1 MKVEIRSLQDQDRR
15 LIQMLLSHI
24 PSFDAEDQAIAL
36 ELVNFA
42 IDQPD
47 QKDYSFF
54 MAINR
59 EDQLVGYACFGP
71 TPLTRGTYD
80 LYWIAVDPAWSSKK
94 IGTRLLKAVEECIR
108 SNQARMLLIETSSG
122 QNYERTRRFYVKN
135 GYELVET
142 IPDFYRPGEDR
153 MTYVKRFS

>member
-1 MKVEIRSLQDQDRR
+1 MKVETRSLQDQDRR

-36 ELVNFA
+36 ELVNCA

-54 MAINR
+54 LTTNSD
-59 EDQLVGYACFGP
+59 DQLVGYACFGP
-71 TPLTRGTYD
+71 TPLTLGTYD
-80 LYWIAVDPAWSSKK
+80 LYWIAVDPALSSKG
-94 IGTRLLKAVEECIR
+94 IGTRLLKAVEESIR

-122 QNYERTRRFYVKN
+122 QNYELTRCFYVKN
-135 GYELVET
+135 GYKLVET

-153 MTYVKRFS
+153 VTYVKRFS